1 MAITHRP
8 SHAGETLS
16 LLGEVTTI
24 KARQASYSVIEI
36 SGLPGR
42 GLPPHTHDDQ
52 DEGIYVLAGEYHL
65 SSGEEQRTLTPGS
78 FASVPRGTVHSLTV
92 SGTQPGRCLLIF
104 DPPGA
109 MERFLD
115 EVRSAAG
122 TTHEPDVHAI
132 ARRLGLALLTSPV

>member
-1 MAITHRP
+1 MAISHLP
-8 SHAGETLS
+8 SDAGESLR
-16 LLGEVTTI
+16 LLGGVATF
-24 KARQASYSVIEI
+24 KARQASYSVIES
-36 SGLPGR
+36 SGLPGH

-65 SSGEEQRTLTPGS
+65 ASGDDHLTLGPGS
-78 FASVPRGTVHSLTV
+78 FASVPRGTLHALTV
-92 SGTQPGRCLLIF
+92 AGTDPARCLLIF

-115 EVRSAAG
+115 EVRAVGDAPD
-122 TTHEPDVHAI
+122 ERDVHSI